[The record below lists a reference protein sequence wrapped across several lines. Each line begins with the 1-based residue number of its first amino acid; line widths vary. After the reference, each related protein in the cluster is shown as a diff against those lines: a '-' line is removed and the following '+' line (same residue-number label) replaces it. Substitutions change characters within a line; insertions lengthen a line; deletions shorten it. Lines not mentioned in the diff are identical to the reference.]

1 MIDQT
6 GPSEQTCTLNP
17 EAQCDRI
24 WVSQPDGQQLSH
36 FQTLEKKA
44 IWKIGE
50 VAIRVAHAQR
60 DDWAAFERCERGCVG
75 PS

>member
-6 GPSEQTCTLNP
+6 GPSGQTFTLNL

-24 WVSQPDGQQLSH
+24 WVSQPDGLQLSH
-36 FQTLEKKA
+36 FQMLGKKV
-44 IWKIGE
+44 IRKIGE
-50 VAIRVAHAQR
+50 VAIRVEHAQR
-60 DDWAAFERCERGCVG
+60 NDCAAFERCERGCVG